1 MVTIED
7 IVNSRD
13 AALRSLNNA
22 IDKISNEIAITT
34 TNNLYLKQLTKQSND
49 LTNQKTAVL
58 NATDRQVL
66 NRADVLAATAQ
77 LQGISTQMTRAAN
90 ALLAT
95 TEVLNDT
102 AKILALGQ
110 QYVNLIANVH
120 KAV

>member
-77 LQGISTQMTRAAN
+77 LQGISTQMTQAAH

-102 AKILALGQ
+102 AKILVLGQ